1 MSQLDML
8 VSIIVPAYNAQL
20 HLAECLDSLL
30 KQTYSN
36 LQIIVVDDGS
46 TDNTAVICDEYRKKD
61 KRIVVIHK
69 ENEGVSAARNTG
81 VDVAV
86 GEYIQFV
93 DADDLLV
100 AYAIEHVVQKIK
112 SLCADVLYFSFEA
125 FDKKGICR
133 STPEHEKF
141 PSAVITSRKKIFQLI
156 HGGIIGNHVWAFCF
170 RKDFLRNHRLQFDS
184 KIPYGE
190 DILFIN
196 QIAAAV
202 PQRFCCLNE
211 SLYRYRKSEQT
222 VTQCHSLKNSLS
234 DLEVVR
240 QLDALHMEYTDLD
253 DRGYHILRIRML
265 IDAYSILPLAKKQ
278 KETKCIKKRI
288 VNEIRNT
295 KKTNL
300 LNRLSKKYLFKYI
313 LVMLNLYDLIASLKK
328 LLEK

>member
-61 KRIVVIHK
+61 ERIVVIHK

-81 VDVAV
+81 INVAV
-86 GEYIQFV
+86 GECIQFV

-100 AYAIEHVVQKIK
+100 AYAIEHVVQKVK

-125 FDKKGICR
+125 FDKEGIYR
-133 STPEHEKF
+133 PVPEHKKF

-156 HGGIIGNHVWAFCF
+156 HEGIIGNHVWTFCF
-170 RKDFLRNHRLQFDS
+170 RKDFLKSHRLQFDS

-190 DILFIN
+190 DILFVN
-196 QIAAAV
+196 QIATV
-202 PQRFCCLNE
+202 PQKFCCLNE

-240 QLDALHMEYTDLD
+240 QLDALHMKYTDLD
-253 DRGYHILRIRML
+253 DEGYHILRIRML
-265 IDAYSILPLAKKQ
+265 IDAYSILPLSKKQ
-278 KETKCIKKRI
+278 KDAKSIKKHI

-300 LNRLSKKYLFKYI
+300 LNGLSKKYLLKYV
-313 LVMLNLYDLIASLKK
+313 LVMLNMYDLIASLKK
-328 LLEK
+328 LLKK